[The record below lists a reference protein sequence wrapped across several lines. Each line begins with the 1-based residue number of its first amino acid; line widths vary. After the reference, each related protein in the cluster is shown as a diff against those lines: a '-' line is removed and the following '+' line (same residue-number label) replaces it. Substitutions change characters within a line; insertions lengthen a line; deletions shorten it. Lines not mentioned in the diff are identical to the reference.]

1 MTMLSDLFPVSLSGV
16 TLTKNHLASS
26 SDISFV
32 VLRLCGYFK
41 ASRKCALFIF
51 SLILSPELLC
61 LFYAISVCLKITSIH
76 LPLFLLFS
84 ICFRLVCSQRANGW
98 IWEYGFSSSL
108 SWVVSYFDYELSP
121 RFLKRLQLNNDGGA
135 FWWSLYID
143 T

>member
-16 TLTKNHLASS
+16 TLTNNHLASS

-32 VLRLCGYFK
+32 VLRRCGYFK
-41 ASRKCALFIF
+41 ASRKFALFVYL
-51 SLILSPELLC
+51 LILSVELLC
-61 LFYAISVCLKITSIH
+61 LLYAIRVCLKITSTCH
-76 LPLFLLFS
+76 FFFLFS
-84 ICFRLVCSQRANGW
+84 IYFRLVCSQRANGW
-98 IWEYGFSSSL
+98 MWEYGFFSSL